1 MTCARTLR
9 RTGVIFCFLT
19 IKKLATFAM
28 SKDKSSFGLSLENR
42 RSLRLRLEHRFRL
55 SIVRAS
61 STLRSA
67 HAIFDL
73 LIQIWIEIMI
83 VIKRMRFF
91 SFLIFLSCMVN
102 IYGEASPN
110 SRLVR
115 EHRADF

>member
-1 MTCARTLR
+1 MAFFISDAQNSYLCIVERQ
-9 RTGVIFCFLT
+9 
-19 IKKLATFAM
+19 KE
-28 SKDKSSFGLSLENR
+28 S
-42 RSLRLRLEHRFRL
+42 SLRLCLEHRFRL

-83 VIKRMRFF
+83 VIKRMRFLLFF
-91 SFLIFLSCMVN
+91 SCLPFIVN